1 MARYDDL
8 NTGAIAY
15 STFVGAILLLIIILL
30 GRALCYAWIERE
42 DARKVANASY
52 TASDQKVSN
61 QRGELAEYRTRTIQ
75 LASGDEGFGEEPEE
89 KELLVIPIE
98 RAKELVLEEV
108 GESPKT

>member
-15 STFVGAILLLIIILL
+15 STFVGAVLLLIIILL
-30 GRALCYAWIERE
+30 GRALTYAWIESE
-42 DARKVANASY
+42 DARKMANASY
-52 TASDQKVSN
+52 TAADQEIN
-61 QRGELAEYRTRTIQ
+61 DQRAELAGYRTRMVQ
-75 LASGDEGFGEEPEE
+75 LASGDEGSDVEPEE

-108 GESPKT
+108 GESPQT